1 MTKRRIFIAVNFPV
15 EIKQAIN
22 SIIDKIKNSEPNIK
36 WVDLDNTHITLAF
49 LGWVTEKEI
58 ARATVILKQI
68 SKNFKI
74 FKINLGNI
82 GFFPSINTARVVW
95 IGSGENLNIL
105 NIQNNLNKQLTISG
119 LKTEDR
125 LFTPHLTIGR
135 VKKDKKIKNTDKI
148 LAISKKIDI
157 GEVIVSNIDIMESV
171 LKKSGPEYKLLFRVN
186 LNDFGKSINA
196 LI

>member
-105 NIQNNLNKQLTISG
+105 NIQNNLNKQLAISG
-119 LKTEDR
+119 LKTENR